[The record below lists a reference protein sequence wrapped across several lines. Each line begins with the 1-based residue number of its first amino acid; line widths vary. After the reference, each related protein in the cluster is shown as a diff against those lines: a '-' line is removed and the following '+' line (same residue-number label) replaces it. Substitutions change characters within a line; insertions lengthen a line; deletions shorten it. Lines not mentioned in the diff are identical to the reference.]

1 MAFLNTAAALTRSD
15 HAAPTAAIW
24 RPALAAEEQ
33 NPDVWPLHKSR
44 LARAGWNERD
54 PKRAEAAQDQPR
66 HEVSRARPTANLLPP
81 PPHSP
86 TSGHGTTSWQGGPR
100 AGNGLAG
107 YMRQARKSAP
117 NPLPVAGVVAQ
128 NTSVPLSQGRGEAR
142 YSVPLRDASG
152 RHVPV

>member
-33 NPDVWPLHKSR
+33 NPGVWPLHKSR

-81 PPHSP
+81 RTAQP
-86 TSGHGTTSWQGGPR
+86 QVMERR
-100 AGNGLAG
+100 AGREAPGRGMAWLG
-107 YMRQARKSAP
+107 TCARPGSP
-117 NPLPVAGVVAQ
+117 PLYQTMEGVVAQ

>member
-117 NPLPVAGVVAQ
+117 VPDHGGGSGTEYLGSPLP
-128 NTSVPLSQGRGEAR
+128 GEGGGKVLCA
-142 YSVPLRDASG
+142 AT
-152 RHVPV
+152 